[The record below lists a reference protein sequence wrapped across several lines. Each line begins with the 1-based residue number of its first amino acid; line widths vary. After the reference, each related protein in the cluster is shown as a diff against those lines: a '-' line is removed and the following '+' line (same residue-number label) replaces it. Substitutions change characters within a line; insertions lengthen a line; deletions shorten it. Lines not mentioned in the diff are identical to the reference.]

1 MRIFEKVGMSKP
13 KMSGFDKSHE
23 RKMSFN
29 MGELV
34 PCFMDE
40 VVPGD
45 RFKVNTEIM
54 LRFAPMI
61 APVMHRVNVY
71 VHYFFVPNR
80 IVWDEWEDFIT
91 GGRLGT
97 SSPTM
102 PTINWGGGTG
112 TGYQEGSLGDYLGLP
127 VTDGTVQAAPINVCA
142 LPFRAYQ
149 KIYND
154 FYRDQ
159 TQEDEVDYTVTN
171 QAFVLRQRA
180 WEKDYFTSATPWT
193 QRGTSPSIP
202 LEGSASLTYRDA
214 ADLVKEGLGTPAAG
228 GSVDIDNE
236 TSEAHLRDSAGDELQ
251 IRNLDDVDVSSAG
264 VDVNELRKTTAI
276 QRWLEKQA
284 RGGGRYIETI
294 LSHFG
299 VSSSDKRLQRA
310 EYLGGGRQPVII
322 SEVLNTSATATE
334 PQGNMAGHGVSVGN
348 INHFS
353 SRFEEHGY
361 VFGIMSVFPS
371 HDPAPS

>member
-97 SSPTM
+97 SSPT
-102 PTINWGGGTG
+102 
-112 TGYQEGSLGDYLGLP
+112 
-127 VTDGTVQAAPINVCA
+127 
-142 LPFRAYQ
+142 
-149 KIYND
+149 
-154 FYRDQ
+154 
-159 TQEDEVDYTVTN
+159 
-171 QAFVLRQRA
+171 
-180 WEKDYFTSATPWT
+180 
-193 QRGTSPSIP
+193 
-202 LEGSASLTYRDA
+202 
-214 ADLVKEGLGTPAAG
+214 
-228 GSVDIDNE
+228 
-236 TSEAHLRDSAGDELQ
+236 
-251 IRNLDDVDVSSAG
+251 
-264 VDVNELRKTTAI
+264 
-276 QRWLEKQA
+276 
-284 RGGGRYIETI
+284 
-294 LSHFG
+294 
-299 VSSSDKRLQRA
+299 
-310 EYLGGGRQPVII
+310 
-322 SEVLNTSATATE
+322 
-334 PQGNMAGHGVSVGN
+334 
-348 INHFS
+348 
-353 SRFEEHGY
+353 
-361 VFGIMSVFPS
+361 
-371 HDPAPS
+371 